1 MNSSPV
7 FLTFCS
13 FLFVTWPFYVK
24 AESIWVK
31 YGNQVFRGVGDAKA
45 VALSESG
52 VAAATGPLAIL
63 WNPACLSSNT
73 DRSLVYAHQERFAGA
88 VTFDIIG
95 LDLKQRSKSNW
106 SLVIIRE
113 AVQGIPKTTDALL
126 YETGS
131 LDDPAERVLSSN
143 VTFFNQSQWAGVI
156 GFASSRGEWKLGGNT
171 KILMHQLGEYSGWG
185 IGFDFGAT
193 RSFFPNNVFGLS
205 VSDITTS
212 WVVWDSGTLERI
224 SPEIRVGDAHFI
236 ELEKLPLK
244 VTAMATLVLSLGG
257 KTRKDDFSVGSIG
270 SQFRAGVEFIY
281 RDNLHI
287 RFGRNPLSGFSSG
300 LGFGFDFGEVD
311 YAFVPSPLGTVLGN
325 SHYVSLNLKLEAL
338 HSLREWFNKQVLIT
352 S

>member
-156 GFASSRGEWKLGGNT
+156 GFASSRGECNRPNQPAYQWIRTHGLNRITQAPEYQGRAVYSKLVP
-171 KILMHQLGEYSGWG
+171 
-185 IGFDFGAT
+185 A
-193 RSFFPNNVFGLS
+193 
-205 VSDITTS
+205 
-212 WVVWDSGTLERI
+212 RI
-224 SPEIRVGDAHFI
+224 P
-236 ELEKLPLK
+236 
-244 VTAMATLVLSLGG
+244 
-257 KTRKDDFSVGSIG
+257 
-270 SQFRAGVEFIY
+270 
-281 RDNLHI
+281 
-287 RFGRNPLSGFSSG
+287 
-300 LGFGFDFGEVD
+300 
-311 YAFVPSPLGTVLGN
+311 YAL
-325 SHYVSLNLKLEAL
+325 
-338 HSLREWFNKQVLIT
+338 
-352 S
+352 